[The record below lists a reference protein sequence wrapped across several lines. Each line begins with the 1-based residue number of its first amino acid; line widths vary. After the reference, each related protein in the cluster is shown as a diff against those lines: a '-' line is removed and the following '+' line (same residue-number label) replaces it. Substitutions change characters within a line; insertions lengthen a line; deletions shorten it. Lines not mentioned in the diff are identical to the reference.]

1 MYAWKKSIISLDL
14 LRQAITI
21 GVRTRILAPA
31 AAPCAW
37 NSVRW
42 LHCAW
47 ASNRPSMWMW
57 GHQRTRSI
65 HADTW
70 RLRKLSSEQ
79 LYTLLW
85 LKYDSTNWWFT
96 FDSCRYWAIRGTS
109 DTRVSLWEIVITIG
123 HYLKYFVWA
132 CQVLKWALQVLEFFV
147 HWSQVFYLRSF
158 GIKQKAGSIKH
169 CFQLR

>member
-96 FDSCRYWAIRGTS
+96 FDSCRYWANVEIPHGTNGFQAVCPFCATPL
-109 DTRVSLWEIVITIG
+109 DGATG
-123 HYLKYFVWA
+123 Y
-132 CQVLKWALQVLEFFV
+132 
-147 HWSQVFYLRSF
+147 
-158 GIKQKAGSIKH
+158 IKLI
-169 CFQLR
+169 FQDNLD